1 MDLLVL
7 FNKKKSENAAKP
19 IPATTWYAVV
29 ADDAAVTRHDVAT
42 LDDVAW
48 HAAARDDAVTN
59 DAARHATADDVARH
73 AAAADDAAWNA
84 ATYDAITNDVVD
96 ADDGSAPANDATAH
110 DAARHAVAHDAT
122 RYAIAYDDVA
132 GHARTRAANDGANWS
147 HDGSHA
153 SENCRCDNSYDRP
166 RTPRPLRSPRQAQEA
181 QEIQEVQAQE
191 IQDEEVLLRDE
202 DRDTSRKLCKK
213 LLINQ
218 VYHNKHLYNSKKHIL
233 FSN

>member
-1 MDLLVL
+1 ML
-7 FNKKKSENAAKP
+7 
-19 IPATTWYAVV
+19 
-29 ADDAAVTRHDVAT
+29 
-42 LDDVAW
+42 AW

-73 AAAADDAAWNA
+73 VAADDAAWYA
-84 ATYDAITNDVVD
+84 ATYDAITNDAVD

-110 DAARHAVAHDAT
+110 DAARHAVAYDAT

-132 GHARTRAANDGANWS
+132 GHARSRSANDGTNWS
-147 HDGSHA
+147 HGGSHA
-153 SENCRCDNSYDRP
+153 SENCRCDNPYDVWP
-166 RTPRPLRSPRQAQEA
+166 RTSRPLRSPRQKAQEA

-191 IQDEEVLLRDE
+191 IQDEEVLLKDE
-202 DRDTSRKLCKK
+202 DRGTSRKLCEK